1 MTRGCRTRLL
11 LAHNK
16 HAGWQML
23 AKKIRPDNYDSARRV
38 WVRISVADLHALHL
52 LDEASSDQEQ
62 LMLFACVY
70 KYMYIQIITK
80 IF

>member
-1 MTRGCRTRLL
+1 
-11 LAHNK
+11 
-16 HAGWQML
+16 ML

-70 KYMYIQIITK
+70 K
-80 IF
+80 